1 MKNMFLPGVSV
12 TVRAVRREG
21 GGGGGWAGDLNL
33 VLKFPHIRVEL

>member
-21 GGGGGWAGDLNL
+21 GGGGWAGDLNL